1 VSPPCLH
8 RRYPDDGTRR
18 HGPGHDPSPLCGLGL
33 GPRLCL
39 VLPAG
44 YGTPPVGSFP
54 ARSITADHSLD
65 HRRSLARRRVAGTT
79 PGGATPGL
87 PLAYLERPRATSP
100 SQTTLDGI
108 LESGGM
114 V

>member
-18 HGPGHDPSPLCGLGL
+18 HDPGHDPSPLCGLGL

-54 ARSITADHSLD
+54 ARSITADHSL
-65 HRRSLARRRVAGTT
+65 AGTT

-87 PLAYLERPRATSP
+87 PFAYLERPRATSP